1 MSSKS
6 LVKFFFDINSP
17 YSYVGFE
24 LLSRLCS
31 AHSSSLAVQWTP
43 VRIPAIFKKLKA
55 TSPFFVVP
63 QKTAHLERDLRRQCD
78 YYDIEMRVPEA
89 AHLSAFLKAGNT
101 VAAQRLIVAA
111 GEDEDVELPPL
122 IRALFARMWRD
133 HLPMNEDGHLDEV
146 FIKYFLFQQ
155 LKKKVGP
162 REARPSLVPNSL
174 LNRLKFVISHVL
186 SSLHLPPSTISS
198 LIAKSKTAEVK
209 QRFIDNTQEVIDDGA
224 FGLPWMNVYRPNESA
239 HESFFGSDRFH
250 LIEKHLG
257 L

>member
-1 MSSKS
+1 M
-6 LVKFFFDINSP
+6 
-17 YSYVGFE
+17 
-24 LLSRLCS
+24 
-31 AHSSSLAVQWTP
+31 T
-43 VRIPAIFKKLKA
+43 
-55 TSPFFVVP
+55 
-63 QKTAHLERDLRRQCD
+63 
-78 YYDIEMRVPEA
+78 
-89 AHLSAFLKAGNT
+89 FL
-101 VAAQRLIVAA
+101 Q
-111 GEDEDVELPPL
+111 LPPL

-209 QRFIDNTQEVIDDGA
+209 QRFIDNTQEVIDDGVSSWRFAHLPYGTVRTQHTLTNGPYQA